1 MSGKSG
7 LVTLLVSFYFSSP
20 LESWCT
26 SLFRHFA
33 AIHQQNTKEIVSAR
47 KHYFINQQNKNLTDR
62 AALSVNIFCGLITRS
77 SFLAPIKILQR
88 NQWTQVFKLQ
98 KKYKKLI
105 NSKLSPNREKTCQQ
119 WPSFRKHFPHHQNQ
133 PLVDNHGTRT
143 NKFHQPFTLIMFP
156 KPCFLSNLLRRG

>member
-7 LVTLLVSFYFSSP
+7 LVTLLVSFDFSSP
-20 LESWCT
+20 LESWYT

-77 SFLAPIKILQR
+77 SFLAPIKILQ
-88 NQWTQVFKLQ
+88 Q
-98 KKYKKLI
+98 KNGLKSLVIFPSTKEYNKLI
-105 NSKLSPNREKTCQQ
+105 NSKLSPNRKKL
-119 WPSFRKHFPHHQNQ
+119 SAVAK
-133 PLVDNHGTRT
+133 LSY
-143 NKFHQPFTLIMFP
+143 TLSSSSASTII
-156 KPCFLSNLLRRG
+156 G